1 MTDNNQKKIKIKKLY
16 EDAIVPSRAHVT
28 DSGMDL
34 FVYQIDKLFSE
45 SNEDGV
51 DIKSSEILLS
61 PGSRILVNTGI
72 AATVGVGYEIQ
83 IRPRSGL
90 ALKQGLTVLNT
101 PGTVDEA
108 YRGTVGVIIINLSS
122 RHVKIEKGMKIAQM
136 VACPVFLGEV
146 EIVDDLNAT
155 DRGTGGFGS
164 TGV

>member
-16 EDAIVPSRAHVT
+16 EDTIVPSRAHVT

-101 PGTVDEA
+101 PGTIDEA
-108 YRGTVGVIIINLSS
+108 YRGIFGVIIINLSS